1 MMNVLTRTK
10 LRVAAR
16 DKTNIET
23 KGKQCITLVVYNVPG
38 KIDLPCRP
46 SQAIA
51 NLVLHAPIAIY
62 SRSNAIQLEI
72 TRRKNYGRE
81 AERQ

>member
-1 MMNVLTRTK
+1 MYYVGSIQCTR
-10 LRVAAR
+10 
-16 DKTNIET
+16 E
-23 KGKQCITLVVYNVPG
+23 
-38 KIDLPCRP
+38 DLPCRP